1 MINSDVKEK
10 LSEYKYLMNLNSV
23 EPSIRKQDTE
33 IISSLRYGVAP
44 DKGVLKFSVGRE
56 EILHLIK
63 QDLRYVQN
71 GKSKLRFFN
80 GCYGSGKTHTL
91 YLLRELAFKNNFA
104 SSFITLTTRECP
116 MSDLGTVY
124 SHIVKSLRTD
134 SCRDIPALEM
144 VIQNWCDK
152 ILTIGLDNRKL
163 VLQKLKKLSPD
174 FQNVLTIYVE
184 SPKKEPWRIKE
195 LAIRWIQGDLN
206 NFRDAKTVGASSY
219 ACDVTAL
226 EMLQNLVSMLK
237 VLGFNGMVIF
247 LDEAESIPC
256 ISKFSKIRNAY
267 DNLGRLINCNFET
280 TNLYFIYATTPLFFK
295 EVEID
300 RFPDIKDENIIN
312 LQPLPKS
319 SLQQLAI
326 HIRDLHI
333 QSYDWTN
340 ISRLIRQNLL
350 NYVDMF
356 LRTSKDGTLARNFV
370 KAIVTSLDICQENP
384 KLALVGTLKSIKL

>member
-1 MINSDVKEK
+1 MDYSTEGATLQVSTKNS
-10 LSEYKYLMNLNSV
+10 
-23 EPSIRKQDTE
+23 
-33 IISSLRYGVAP
+33 
-44 DKGVLKFSVGRE
+44 
-56 EILHLIK
+56 
-63 QDLRYVQN
+63 
-71 GKSKLRFFN
+71 
-80 GCYGSGKTHTL
+80 
-91 YLLRELAFKNNFA
+91 
-104 SSFITLTTRECP
+104 IT
-116 MSDLGTVY
+116 SGTVY

-174 FQNVLTIYVE
+174 FQNVLTAYVE
-184 SPKKEPWRIKE
+184 PSKKEPWKIKE

-206 NFRDAKTVGASSY
+206 NFRDSKTVGAKSY
-219 ACDVTAL
+219 ACDATSL
-226 EMLQNLVSMLK
+226 EMLQNLVLMLK
-237 VLGFNGMVIF
+237 IIGFNGMVIL

-300 RFPDIKDENIIN
+300 RFSDIKDENIIN

-340 ISRLIRQNLL
+340 ISRSAILGENK
-350 NYVDMF
+350 
-356 LRTSKDGTLARNFV
+356 SDGRSRF
-370 KAIVTSLDICQENP
+370 
-384 KLALVGTLKSIKL
+384 